1 MGDNSGQPV
10 KRADGSAGSIGSQ
23 MDVKGGG
30 IKGSVS
36 HQGFNS
42 KQVHPVFIKVGSE
55 CVTERMAGKPAFPA
69 EPVLMGMD
77 MPGEEESVNRPV
89 LPILFR
95 EEIAH
100 WLFIGK
106 PILSEQVK
114 GSFGKDGITVM
125 AVFAMGDVE
134 AEIFTLY
141 ILIAQGADFANTQAG
156 RIHDDSHCLLLQIRH
171 GREEVPGLLFGRD
184 IRQVLVEFTHGK
196 LRIIPR
202 LVKDIEGKKAKLGNG
217 AVNGTVR
224 KISGF
229 LEPPDVAAQFIPG
242 NIFWCFMKDKSQV
255 IQISPDISAVIFEG
269 MVCKAAQGDHLPESI

>member
-95 EEIAH
+95 
-100 WLFIGK
+100 
-106 PILSEQVK
+106 
-114 GSFGKDGITVM
+114 
-125 AVFAMGDVE
+125 
-134 AEIFTLY
+134 
-141 ILIAQGADFANTQAG
+141 
-156 RIHDDSHCLLLQIRH
+156 
-171 GREEVPGLLFGRD
+171 
-184 IRQVLVEFTHGK
+184 
-196 LRIIPR
+196 
-202 LVKDIEGKKAKLGNG
+202 
-217 AVNGTVR
+217 
-224 KISGF
+224 
-229 LEPPDVAAQFIPG
+229 
-242 NIFWCFMKDKSQV
+242 
-255 IQISPDISAVIFEG
+255 
-269 MVCKAAQGDHLPESI
+269 